1 MKKLNLKEKWSSE
14 ARSYD
19 DLLILALLGALC
31 GLLSG
36 LLMAFFYA
44 AIYLPARYIIGTD
57 FDTFESLPVEWRVGL
72 SLLACIVLALVFTLL
87 PSRLHKVGVPYVVE
101 RLNYHNGNLPL
112 WNGVVQFFTAAIG
125 LIGGLSIGKEG
136 PAVHLGATLGG
147 YLAEKAKLPQY
158 GVETLL
164 ACGVAGAIS
173 AIFQTPLAGVLFA
186 FEVIFL
192 EYRQRYV
199 LPVLLSSVV
208 ATLVSHYLIGPLDIF
223 SIGDLSLVVFSTD
236 LFFACFALV
245 VLIVLLS
252 ALFLHTQ
259 KALWRL
265 SGLSVWVRFMSVA
278 IATSLAAVYL
288 PEALGSGYSSLTHL
302 LSGDV
307 ILYSLF
313 LLIVVKTALTAF
325 TIGLGIPGGM
335 IGPTFIIGGL
345 AGVQI
350 ALIFDNDVALF
361 ALLGMAAMMAACFQ
375 APLTALVAIIEMTHS
390 SEAIIP
396 ALFVVVLACLLMRVF
411 FHQESVFVERLSYI
425 GMSSTISPFQRY
437 LRHHT
442 VKPVSEDIVL
452 LPARVPLEQAK
463 NLASSMVDYIAF
475 ESDGDWHL
483 VHRISVLDSLQ
494 TLDLGPQLWLV
505 FIDDI
510 AVMDLSLTL
519 ESNIVPLIDEPSSLE
534 SMWHWFQK
542 TDSVE
547 VLVALSD
554 SSFRRVSRHRLDQ
567 FLLKSD

>member
-1 MKKLNLKEKWSSE
+1 M
-14 ARSYD
+14 
-19 DLLILALLGALC
+19 LILALLGALC

-483 VHRISVLDSLQ
+483 VHRISVLDALQ

-519 ESNIVPLIDEPSSLE
+519 ASNIVPLIDEPSSLE

>member
-1 MKKLNLKEKWSSE
+1 M
-14 ARSYD
+14 
-19 DLLILALLGALC
+19 LALLGALC

-136 PAVHLGATLGG
+136 PAVHLGATLGS

-223 SIGDLSLVVFSTD
+223 SIGDLSLVVLSKD

-252 ALFLHTQ
+252 ALFLHMQ

-265 SGLSVWVRFMSVA
+265 SGLSIWVRFMSVA

-345 AGVQI
+345 AGVQV
-350 ALIFDNDVALF
+350 ALIFDNDFADVALF

-452 LPARVPLEQAK
+452 LPVRVPLEQVK

-475 ESDGDWHL
+475 ESDDEWHL
-483 VHRISVLDSLQ
+483 VHRISVLDALQ

-505 FIDDI
+505 LIDDI
-510 AVMDLSLTL
+510 AVMDLSLAL
-519 ESNIVPLIDEPSSLE
+519 DSNVVPLIDEPSSLE

-554 SSFRRVSRHRLDQ
+554 SSFRRVSRHRLNQ

>member
-1 MKKLNLKEKWSSE
+1 M
-14 ARSYD
+14 
-19 DLLILALLGALC
+19 LILALLGALC

-136 PAVHLGATLGG
+136 PAVHLGATLGS

-483 VHRISVLDSLQ
+483 VHRISVLDALQ

-519 ESNIVPLIDEPSSLE
+519 ASNIVPLIDEPSSLE

>member
-1 MKKLNLKEKWSSE
+1 
-14 ARSYD
+14 
-19 DLLILALLGALC
+19 
-31 GLLSG
+31 
-36 LLMAFFYA
+36 MAFFYA

-442 VKPVSEDIVL
+442 VEPVSEDIVL
-452 LPARVPLEQAK
+452 LPVRVPLEQAK
-463 NLASSMVDYIAF
+463 NLASSMVNYIAF
-475 ESDGDWHL
+475 ESDGEWHL
-483 VHRISVLDSLQ
+483 VHRISVLDALQ

-510 AVMDLSLTL
+510 AVMDFSLTL
-519 ESNIVPLIDEPSSLE
+519 ESNVVPLIDEPSSLE

-567 FLLKSD
+567 FLFKSD

>member
-1 MKKLNLKEKWSSE
+1 M
-14 ARSYD
+14 
-19 DLLILALLGALC
+19 LILALLGALC

-223 SIGDLSLVVFSTD
+223 SIGDLSLVVFSMD

>member
-1 MKKLNLKEKWSSE
+1 M
-14 ARSYD
+14 
-19 DLLILALLGALC
+19 LALLGALC

-44 AIYLPARYIIGTD
+44 VIYLPARYFIGTD

-72 SLLACIVLALVFTLL
+72 SLLACLILALVFTLL
-87 PSRLHKVGVPYVVE
+87 PNRLHKVGVPYVME

-112 WNGVVQFFTAAIG
+112 WNAVVQFVTASIG
-125 LIGGLSIGKEG
+125 LVGGLSIGKEG

-173 AIFQTPLAGVLFA
+173 AVFQTPLAGALFA

-199 LPVLLSSVV
+199 LPVLLSSVI
-208 ATLVSHYLIGPLDIF
+208 AALMSYYLIGPLDVFNIDDLSSVIF
-223 SIGDLSLVVFSTD
+223 SLD
-236 LFFACFALV
+236 LFLACFVLV

-265 SGLSVWVRFMSVA
+265 SSLSVWVRFTLVA

-288 PEALGSGYSSLTHL
+288 PQALGSGYNLLASLW
-302 LSGDV
+302 SGDL
-307 ILYSLF
+307 ILYSLL
-313 LLIVVKTALTAF
+313 LLIVVKTVLTALTL
-325 TIGLGIPGGM
+325 GLGVPGGT

-345 AGVQI
+345 AGVQV
-350 ALIFDNDVALF
+350 ALMFNSDFADVALF
-361 ALLGMAAMMAACFQ
+361 ALLGMAAMMAVCFQ
-375 APLTALVAIIEMTHS
+375 APLTALVAIIEMTRS

-396 ALFVVVLACLLMRVF
+396 ALFVVVLACVLMRVF
-411 FHQESVFVERLSYI
+411 FHQESVFVERLNYI
-425 GMSSTISPFQRY
+425 GMSSTVSPFQRY

-442 VKPVSEDIVL
+442 VKPVSDDVL
-452 LPARVPLEQAK
+452 LLPVCVPLERAK
-463 NLASSMVDYIAF
+463 DLASSMIDYIAF
-475 ESDGDWHL
+475 ERGGEWHL
-483 VHRISVLDSLQ
+483 VRRISVLDALQ
-494 TLDLGPQLWLV
+494 TLNMGPQLWLV
-505 FIDDI
+505 FIEDV
-510 AVMDLSLTL
+510 AVMDLSQAL
-519 ESNIVPLIDEPSSLE
+519 ESDVVASIDEPSSLE

-542 TDSVE
+542 TDSKE
-547 VLVALSD
+547 VLVTLSGG
-554 SSFRRVSRHRLDQ
+554 SFSRVSRHRLNQ
-567 FLLKSD
+567 FLLKND

>member
-1 MKKLNLKEKWSSE
+1 
-14 ARSYD
+14 
-19 DLLILALLGALC
+19 
-31 GLLSG
+31 
-36 LLMAFFYA
+36 MAFFYA

-136 PAVHLGATLGG
+136 PAVHLGATLGS

>member
-1 MKKLNLKEKWSSE
+1 
-14 ARSYD
+14 
-19 DLLILALLGALC
+19 
-31 GLLSG
+31 
-36 LLMAFFYA
+36 
-44 AIYLPARYIIGTD
+44 
-57 FDTFESLPVEWRVGL
+57 
-72 SLLACIVLALVFTLL
+72 
-87 PSRLHKVGVPYVVE
+87 
-101 RLNYHNGNLPL
+101 
-112 WNGVVQFFTAAIG
+112 
-125 LIGGLSIGKEG
+125 
-136 PAVHLGATLGG
+136 
-147 YLAEKAKLPQY
+147 
-158 GVETLL
+158 
-164 ACGVAGAIS
+164 
-173 AIFQTPLAGVLFA
+173 
-186 FEVIFL
+186 
-192 EYRQRYV
+192 
-199 LPVLLSSVV
+199 
-208 ATLVSHYLIGPLDIF
+208 LVSHYLIGPLDIF

>member
-1 MKKLNLKEKWSSE
+1 
-14 ARSYD
+14 
-19 DLLILALLGALC
+19 
-31 GLLSG
+31 
-36 LLMAFFYA
+36 MAFFYA

-375 APLTALVAIIEMTHS
+375 VPLTALVAIIEMTHS

-483 VHRISVLDSLQ
+483 VHRISVLDALQ